1 MSNSKEKWRPIAF
14 KYRIMGMLTAN
25 LISCIVAEVIALII
39 MKVMGLAYSAD
50 HIVPFLTLAVVISA
64 FPQVFIN
71 SYFCRKD
78 HADYPISWGATLL
91 HPVVL
96 VVVMLLINLVY
107 PVGNFFVPAF
117 VVAVDLAVSIW
128 AKPKPGDEKTL
139 RGAGKKLDDES
150 TQQDE

>member
-1 MSNSKEKWRPIAF
+1 MTDSNEEWQPIAF
-14 KYRIMGMLTAN
+14 KYRIIGMLTAN

-39 MKVMGLAYSAD
+39 MKVMGFAYSAD

-64 FPQVFIN
+64 FPQVLIN
-71 SYFCRKD
+71 SYFCRKS
-78 HADYPISWGATLL
+78 HTDYPVSWGATLL

-96 VVVMLLINLVY
+96 VAVMLLINLAY

-128 AKPKPGDEKTL
+128 AKPKPGDKKIARKAAEKFN
-139 RGAGKKLDDES
+139 DDS
-150 TQQDE
+150 GQQNG